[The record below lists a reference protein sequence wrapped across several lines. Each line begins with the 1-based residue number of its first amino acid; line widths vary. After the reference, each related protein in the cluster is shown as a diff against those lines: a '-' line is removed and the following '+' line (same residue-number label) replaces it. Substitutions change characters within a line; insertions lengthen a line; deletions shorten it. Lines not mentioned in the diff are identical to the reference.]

1 MGISKAPKNLFII
14 SSRSQSVLT
23 SSLEKTVGIEK
34 PQTDSHLTTYSTN
47 NVKSISHESP
57 TNIKGE
63 IDTEPR
69 TKIKRKSNLNHYND
83 EILHESKNESQFIN
97 ERFLEEPELGN
108 QN

>member
-1 MGISKAPKNLFII
+1 MGTSNAPKNLFTI

-23 SSLEKTVGIEK
+23 SSLDKTVGIEK

-63 IDTEPR
+63 IDIEPR
-69 TKIKRKSNLNHYND
+69 TKIKCKSNLNHHND
-83 EILHESKNESQFIN
+83 EIPHKSKNESQFTN
-97 ERFLEEPELGN
+97 EQFLEKPE
-108 QN
+108 